1 VIKFKSFIVESSEA
15 SSAFNSAKK
24 IAPYITSERY
34 RNSFLEAASALSQA
48 ADDKEIYNS
57 RFGEY
62 KGSLSRGIEYAY
74 RTLFDKIKQDVMDSG
89 QETSDLWSL
98 TTTAEINKLA
108 KIYDKM
114 KPQNKEASDFMNAIS
129 GIPNALKIMKPYVK
143 SGRAPAQPKPGQFVK
158 PLASVD
164 ATKLA
169 TKFMTEA
176 SQSFADKLKSDI
188 SDQLRTAYNKVSKI
202 TVPTDL
208 PKDPNSV
215 SVASAI
221 FIVRNQAGKKFLEL
235 KKNPTAIVEKL
246 IKDTVDDIIN
256 GFIYKNA
263 SKLALV
269 LQKKDAPKTHKILKT
284 NVRNGMVENTME
296 FDFNDGSSFIL
307 ESSVVYKYSKTG
319 KLFFQYPTRFKNVKL
334 ADGSAMKTPSEQKMI
349 KEF

>member
-1 VIKFKSFIVESSEA
+1 MIKFKSFIVESSEA

-34 RNSFLEAASALSQA
+34 RSSFLEAADALSRA
-48 ADDKEIYNS
+48 ADDKEIYNA

-62 KGSLSRGIEYAY
+62 KGTLTRGIEYAY

-89 QETSDLWSL
+89 QETSDLWSI
-98 TTTAEINKLA
+98 TSTSEINKIA

-114 KPQNKEASDFMNAIS
+114 KPQNKEALDFMDAIR
-129 GIPNALKIMKPYVK
+129 GIPVALKIMKPYIK
-143 SGRAPAQPKPGQFVK
+143 SGRAPTQPKPGQFVK

-176 SQSFADKLKSDI
+176 SQSFADNLKKDI
-188 SDQLRTAYNKVSKI
+188 SNQLRIAYNKISNI
-202 TVPTDL
+202 TNPADL
-208 PKDPNSV
+208 PKDSNSI

-221 FIVRNQAGKKFLEL
+221 FIVRNQGGKKFLEL

-246 IKDTVDDIIN
+246 IQDSVDSIIN

-269 LQKKDAPKTHKILKT
+269 LQKKDAPKMHKILKT
-284 NVRNGMVENTME
+284 NIRNGMVENTME
-296 FDFNDGSSFIL
+296 FKFNDGSSFIL